1 MNLPVSL
8 HKYLVRIAPNS
19 IVCLI
24 IFAPLFMISC
34 RQSGNGQEA
43 VQASFNVD
51 QALLEKDPLT
61 DTGLSFKMQY
71 PAGWEML
78 EDSVR
83 NRLAEQILVGRYA
96 PARIVSGVLHP
107 VDSSMLIILD
117 VSRVDSSF
125 FSNLKE
131 NYAVILNQDNRW
143 LDVQLETFT
152 HHCFVVDQYVLQNEQ
167 LVQFRLQCRKKGD
180 VSLQPRLEIYFFLNR
195 STLKENIKS
204 IESSIGTLNCIN

>member
-8 HKYLVRIAPNS
+8 HKYLVRIVRNL
-19 IVCLI
+19 IFCLLFI
-24 IFAPLFMISC
+24 IPLFMKSC

-51 QALLEKDPLT
+51 QSLLEKDPLT

-71 PAGWEML
+71 PAGWDML
-78 EDSVR
+78 EDSFM
-83 NRLAEQILVGRYA
+83 NRLAEQIFTGRYA
-96 PARIVSGVLHP
+96 SARIVNGVVHP

-117 VSRVDSSF
+117 VRQVDSSF

-152 HHCFVVDQYVLQNEQ
+152 HHCFVVDQYVLQNEN
-167 LVQFRLQCRKKGD
+167 LVQFRLQCRKKED
-180 VSLQPRLEIYFFLNR
+180 ESPQPRMEIYFFLNR
-195 STLKENIKS
+195 LALNEHIKS
-204 IESSIGTLNCIN
+204 IESSIGTLNCLN

>member
-1 MNLPVSL
+1 
-8 HKYLVRIAPNS
+8 
-19 IVCLI
+19 
-24 IFAPLFMISC
+24 MISC

-61 DTGLSFKMQY
+61 DTALSFKMQY

-78 EDSVR
+78 EDSFR
-83 NRLAEQILVGRYA
+83 NRLAEQILTGRYA
-96 PARIVSGVLHP
+96 PARIVSGVVHP

-117 VSRVDSSF
+117 VSQVDSSF

-152 HHCFVVDQYVLQNEQ
+152 HHCFTVDQYVLQNEQ